1 MFVIGALILSN
12 AEVPVPM
19 IIGLGLL
26 SALLLIA
33 LIVRALKT
41 RPRHTVSGDAGLV
54 GSVTA
59 VTTVQA
65 KTPTTAGC
73 ICRVNTGKCTAPHP
87 CTPGKRCA
95 WCRARA

>member
-1 MFVIGALILSN
+1 
-12 AEVPVPM
+12 M

-54 GSVTA
+54 GSVT
-59 VTTVQA
+59 VTSLRQ
-65 KTPTTAGC
+65 TPTTAGC

-87 CTPGKRCA
+87 A
-95 WCRARA
+95 HRAESSRGVAQGINAESRRD